1 MFEDFLKK
9 NTQDFKSKVLNFQ
22 SYIYPVNI
30 KLINMSGDVIY
41 DGKLCWDLLNYF
53 NLEYHRNL
61 IAYTRDPDA
70 VQCANLDT
78 DKISLNKVIFFIVN
92 TTKYNTLEEAIANLD
107 WNISNT
113 ITLLTT
119 SKNIV
124 YNYILGSSISILPIQ
139 FLQNYYNFIQIKF
152 INVNYETYLD
162 DVFDESIIYTYPE
175 ILIPDDIEI
184 YEKDGIKTVKNRHN
198 YYY

>member
-1 MFEDFLKK
+1 MFKDFLNKN
-9 NTQDFKSKVLNFQ
+9 NTQDFKRKVINFQ
-22 SYIYPVNI
+22 YYLYPVNI

-41 DGKLCWDLLNYF
+41 DGKLCNNLLNYF
-53 NLEYHRNL
+53 DLEYHRNL
-61 IAYTRDPDA
+61 IDYTRDPEA

-78 DKISLNKVIFFIVN
+78 DKISLNKVIFFIVI

-107 WNISNT
+107 WNVSNI

-124 YNYILGSSISILPIQ
+124 YNPIKKLLPIQ
-139 FLQNYYNFIQIKF
+139 FLQNYYDFIQIKL
-152 INVNYETYLD
+152 ININYESYLD
-162 DVFDESIIYTYPE
+162 NEFDESVIYSYPE
-175 ILIPDDIEI
+175 ILIPDYIEI
-184 YEKDGIKTVKNRHN
+184 YEKDGIKTVKTRHD